1 MPTSAGEP
9 ENLSEWLY
17 LDLLKSHS
25 EPFVVLPLFQCI
37 ERHLVSVNCR
47 QDHCW
52 GSKWS
57 YPLSPSLSPV
67 HGTPAGSPYFLVHGI
82 SQWSPIGIKKNIINI
97 THWILISQK
106 LKLRYLANHNALD
119 SRGVNRMVR
128 HDTIWYWVS
137 YQRYDICW
145 NLKKWYDNDSI
156 QEYIDMVLYTYFK
169 QTNLIFINSQM
180 QPKYITWTL
189 IRNFH
194 IM

>member
-1 MPTSAGEP
+1 MPTNACEP

-37 ERHLVSVNCR
+37 ERHLVNVNCR

-119 SRGVNRMVR
+119 SSGVKSDGSSWYEIDS
-128 HDTIWYWVS
+128 HTSDTIFAETSKKYTTTIQFRSILIWY
-137 YQRYDICW
+137 YI
-145 NLKKWYDNDSI
+145 SI
-156 QEYIDMVLYTYFK
+156 LNK
-169 QTNLIFINSQM
+169 QT
-180 QPKYITWTL
+180 
-189 IRNFH
+189 
-194 IM
+194 

>member
-1 MPTSAGEP
+1 MPTNACEP

-25 EPFVVLPLFQCI
+25 EPFVVLHLFQCI

-128 HDTIWYWVS
+128 HGTIWYWVS

-145 NLKKWYDNDSI
+145 NLKKLYDNYSI
-156 QEYIDMVLYTYFK
+156 QEYIDMILYTFFK
-169 QTNLIFINSQM
+169 QTNLICINSQM